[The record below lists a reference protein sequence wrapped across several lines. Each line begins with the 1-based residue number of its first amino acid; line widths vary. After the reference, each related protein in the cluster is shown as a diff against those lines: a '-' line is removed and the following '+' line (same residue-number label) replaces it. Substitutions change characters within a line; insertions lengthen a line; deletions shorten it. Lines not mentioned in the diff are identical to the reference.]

1 MKNLSLSTFFFCLL
15 LVGSTTQLLAQQTTC
30 ETHKIYQKQL
40 ETLQR
45 EGKFRTGF
53 WVDQGYGASCTNNC
67 VLNDH
72 SPIACGSSATYKVPV
87 KIWLFS
93 DDGGV
98 NQLVSASTAAQH
110 LNYVNSYFACQGISI
125 SFYQIT
131 GSPQLIQSTDLNDF
145 DNPSVAGDGDDAA
158 VRATYYQNN
167 VLNLYIPKALN
178 GPGCNGYAYLPLN
191 PGETNSS
198 AVVMDGSCFQPV
210 ANVCTNTELA
220 VVMIHEFGH
229 FLGLYHTHN
238 PRDLSSGAPVAAANE
253 CPDGSNAC
261 TAGDYIQDTDA
272 DPNYS
277 DALITRVGCDI
288 TGIGVASPCVAPY
301 STTSNAE
308 NNIMSYNNSSG
319 CRQIFST
326 CQKAKMIDCLFQTT
340 DGGRNY
346 LCDVDIT
353 RHFSSTAINNSNS
366 PYQEICIGGT
376 IPTFSAISVN
386 CYNWYTVPTG
396 GTPIA
401 TGTHIFTPSAAQVN
415 VNVPGTYRFYAQ
427 ELNDFS
433 ATCRT
438 EVYVRVLSNAGVA
451 TPAMTNTLTGT
462 STLNLNSSG
471 FGLASSGEA
480 LGWWV
485 KPTAVAASDF
495 GDQTAL
501 NTALS
506 GATIGGT
513 IGASPNN
520 IYQATV
526 GTPATGVGFSV
537 NAAAVVGTYYATP
550 FVSKVNPVV
559 CTNTLSGYAGTTGG
573 GVPAQFVYVPAGSI
587 SCRLATPATIAFTIS
602 ITVSGYTGATN
613 ALAIFRKIGDCNGG
627 YSGNIVS
634 GNGTYT
640 FTQANFTSGYDPN
653 NGICFMLAQN
663 PGGAGMQNATVT
675 ATITTTY
682 TFNNLFPNVTLSSC
696 SFGTPAAFSA
706 AVLPIELTRFEGIQK
721 KDRISLDWN
730 TATERN
736 NAFFSIYRSPDGL
749 NFEPMQRVNGAGN
762 SDVPQSYLAEDAKPF
777 SGLNYYR
784 LEQTDKDG
792 QKQLVST
799 IVIPFERPQPLS
811 IAPNPVTQNVF
822 TLKYHSEEESSHAYF
837 IYNNVGQL
845 VQQGTLEAEEGN
857 NQASIEV
864 PNLGMGFYHF
874 VLKDKGNEVKLIN
887 FVVSG
892 L

>member
-1 MKNLSLSTFFFCLL
+1 MKNLSFLFPFFCFFFA
-15 LVGSTTQLLAQQTTC
+15 GSTISLFGQTMTC
-30 ETHKIYQKQL
+30 ESHLIYQKQL
-40 ETLQR
+40 EALQR

-53 WVDQGYGASCTNNC
+53 WVDQGYGNTCTNNC

-87 KIWLFS
+87 KVWLFS
-93 DDGGV
+93 DDGGS
-98 NQLVSASTAAQH
+98 NQLVSAATAAEH
-110 LNYVNSYFACQGISI
+110 LNYVNSYFACQGIPI

-145 DNPSVAGDGDDAA
+145 DNPAVSSDGDDAA

-167 VLNLYIPKALN
+167 VLNLYIPKALG

-191 PGETNSS
+191 PGETNTS
-198 AVVMDGSCFQPV
+198 AVMMDGSCFQNVP
-210 ANVCTNTELA
+210 NVCGNPGWA

-238 PRDLSSGAPVAAANE
+238 PRDLNGNVPVAAANE

-277 DALITRVGCDI
+277 DPSITYTGCDV
-288 TGIGVASPCVAPY
+288 TGIGVTSPCAVAY

-308 NNIMSYNNSSG
+308 TNIMSYNNTNG
-319 CRQIFST
+319 CRQAFST

-340 DGGRNY
+340 DGGRSY
-346 LCDVDIT
+346 LCDGDIT
-353 RHFSSTAINNSNS
+353 RHFSNTAINGANS

-396 GTPIA
+396 GTPVA

-415 VNVPGTYRFYAQ
+415 VNVSGTYRFYAQ

-433 ATCRT
+433 SSCRT
-438 EVYVRVLSNAGVA
+438 EVYVKVLSNAGVA
-451 TPAMTNTLTGT
+451 TPASTNTLTGT

-485 KPTAVAASDF
+485 KPAAVSAGNFA
-495 GDQTAL
+495 DQAAL

-520 IYQATV
+520 IYQATI
-526 GTPATGVGFSV
+526 GTPATGVGISV
-537 NAAAVVGTYYATP
+537 NAAAVTGTYYATP

-559 CTNTLSGYAGTTGG
+559 CTNTLSGYSGTTGG

-602 ITVSGYTGATN
+602 ITVSGYTGPAGT
-613 ALAIFRKIGDCNGG
+613 LAIFRKTGDCNGS
-627 YSGNIVS
+627 YSGNLVS
-634 GNGTYT
+634 GNGTFT
-640 FTQANFTSGYDPN
+640 FTQANFTPSGYDPN
-653 NGICFMLAQN
+653 GGLCFMLAQN
-663 PGGAGMQNATVT
+663 PSGAGMQNATVT

-706 AVLPIELTRFEGIQK
+706 AVLPIELTNFQGIQQK
-721 KDRISLDWN
+721 NKILLDWN
-730 TATERN
+730 TATERS
-736 NAFFSIYRSPDGL
+736 NAFFTISRSPDGL
-749 NFEPMQRVNGAGN
+749 NFEAIRQVKGATR
-762 SDVPQSYLAEDAKPF
+762 SDIPQSYWMEDTKPF

-784 LEQTDKDG
+784 LEQTDQDG
-792 QKQLVST
+792 QKRLVST
-799 IVIPFERPQPLS
+799 IVVAFERPQQLS

-822 TLKYHSEEESSHAYF
+822 TLKYHSEEESSPAYF

-845 VQQGTLEAEEGN
+845 VQQGALDAQKGN

-864 PNLGMGFYHF
+864 PNLEIGFYHF
-874 VLKDKGNEVKLIN
+874 VLKNKGNDVELIN
-887 FVVSG
+887 FVVD
-892 L
+892 